1 MPENQTTPT
10 PKFDTFPQ
18 DDTTVEQN
26 QVTRS
31 EGINNPAPVPAI
43 NLRNGQQA
51 SSSTATA
58 VERKPQVNK
67 SGSPTAVVNE
77 MGM

>member
-1 MPENQTTPT
+1 MPENQTTTT

-31 EGINNPAPVPAI
+31 EGINNPEPVPAI
-43 NLRNGQQA
+43 NLRTGQQA

-58 VERKPQVNK
+58 VEQKPQVIK
-67 SGSPTAVVNE
+67 AGSPTSVVNTK
-77 MGM
+77 GM